1 MLQFII
7 GILLE
12 EGIGIR
18 NTVKCNKE
26 INLRPIVLTPNVF
39 REDNLSTRNW
49 FLRDTLLISHLF
61 E

>member
-26 INLRPIVLTPNVF
+26 INLRPIVLQM
-39 REDNLSTRNW
+39 
-49 FLRDTLLISHLF
+49 FLGRTIYLLEIGFQGTHS
-61 E
+61 